1 MEYDAANDQTPGRC
15 RSPML
20 NLQDRL
26 TNSAFV
32 FRGYNVTNLGRT
44 AELLEHRSYHA
55 VVERCLREA
64 SEIASEQLHRKIDL
78 VDRVRNRQETD
89 LETYADAVALILAM
103 EQAQLKLLDEFF
115 GVEYAK
121 VRLAFGYSLG
131 EVGAL
136 VASGVMDLRSAL
148 CVPLAMSADCIELA
162 RDVTLGVLFSR
173 GPALDAD
180 AVYKLCLRINSQGRG
195 VIGISAFLAPNSLL
209 LMGQANT
216 IDHFADLMRE
226 WLPQKL
232 YLRKNDSRWPP
243 MHTPI
248 VWQRNIPNRS
258 AVMMQTLPGGF
269 KAPTPAVL
277 SLVTGKLS
285 YNDFNA
291 RDLLNRWIDHPQRLW
306 DAVSETLAMGI
317 DTVVHVGPEP
327 NLVPATIKR
336 VADNVT
342 TQLAAKSWEGVGL
355 RAVSRAVRRPWLA
368 KILPTRSSLL
378 RAPFVRQVNLEDWLL
393 EQEVK

>member
-1 MEYDAANDQTPGRC
+1 MPRTFYPPAAIHGSN
-15 RSPML
+15 L

-26 TNSAFV
+26 SNSAYV
-32 FRGYNVTNLGRT
+32 FRGYNVTNLGHS
-44 AELLEHRSYHA
+44 AELLEHRA
-55 VVERCLREA
+55 FGVIVERCLREA
-64 SEIASEQLHRKIDL
+64 SEMASEQLHRKIDL
-78 VDRVRNRQETD
+78 IQRVRNRQETD
-89 LETYADAVALILAM
+89 LDTYADAIALILSM

-115 GVEYAK
+115 GVEFSKA
-121 VRLAFGYSLG
+121 RLAFGYSLG

-148 CVPLAMSADCIELA
+148 CVPLAMSDDCIELA

-180 AVYKLCLRINSQGRG
+180 AVYKLCLRINAQGKG
-195 VIGISAFLAPNSLL
+195 VIGISAYLAPNSLL
-209 LMGQANT
+209 LMGQGDT

-269 KAPTPAVL
+269 QAPAPAVL

-306 DAVSETLAMGI
+306 DAVSEMLAMGI

-336 VADNVT
+336 LADNVT
-342 TQLAAKSWEGVGL
+342 TQLASKSWEGVGL

-368 KILPTRSSLL
+368 KILPIRSSLL

-393 EQEVK
+393 EQEVR

>member
-1 MEYDAANDQTPGRC
+1 
-15 RSPML
+15 ML

-26 TNSAFV
+26 SNSAFV
-32 FRGYNVTNLGRT
+32 FRGYNVTNLGRS
-44 AELLEHRSYHA
+44 AELLEHRA
-55 VVERCLREA
+55 FGAIVERCLHGA
-64 SEIASEQLHRKIDL
+64 SAIASDQLHRPFDL
-78 VDRVRNRQETD
+78 VQRVRNRQETN
-89 LETYADAVALILAM
+89 LETYADAIALILAM

-121 VRLAFGYSLG
+121 ARLAFGYSLG

-148 CVPLAMSADCIELA
+148 FVPLAMAADCIELA

-180 AVYKLCLRINSQGRG
+180 AVYKLCLRINALGKG
-195 VIGISAFLAPNSLL
+195 VIGVSAYLAPNSLL
-209 LMGQANT
+209 LMGQSDT

-306 DAVSETLAMGI
+306 DAVSEMLAMGI

-336 VADNVT
+336 LADNVT
-342 TQLAAKSWEGVGL
+342 TQLGAKSWEGVGL

-368 KILPTRSSLL
+368 KILPIRSSLL

-393 EQEVK
+393 EQEVP